1 MTMEINAIP
10 EAFQTK
16 LRLAV
21 LSALLTGEKNF
32 RELKGITEATDGNL
46 GAQLKKLEEAG
57 YIAIRKAFVN
67 NKPQTNIQPS
77 QYPDPDQHD
86 HPYLHHA
93 LADLIACLFY
103 LLIKL
108 NKQKHITSQNQAPS
122 APPEY
127 PGCGMSIS
135 GQIQDH
141 IGNLL

>member
-21 LSALLTGEKNF
+21 LSALLTGEKKF

-67 NKPQTNIQPS
+67 NKPQTTCTLTEFGRRQFQEYVEMLERLLWQAEEP
-77 QYPDPDQHD
+77 P
-86 HPYLHHA
+86 A
-93 LADLIACLFY
+93 L
-103 LLIKL
+103 
-108 NKQKHITSQNQAPS
+108 
-122 APPEY
+122 
-127 PGCGMSIS
+127 
-135 GQIQDH
+135 
-141 IGNLL
+141 